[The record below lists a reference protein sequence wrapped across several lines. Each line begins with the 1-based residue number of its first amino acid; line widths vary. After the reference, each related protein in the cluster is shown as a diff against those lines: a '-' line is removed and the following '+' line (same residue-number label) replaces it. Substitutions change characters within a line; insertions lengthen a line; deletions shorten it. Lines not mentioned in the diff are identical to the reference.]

1 MKKRII
7 YCIVITLLLFLN
19 IGCNS
24 NSKLKEKENITNN
37 SKEVI
42 DSMKITINNKEYK
55 INLENNETTIKL
67 IKLLPL
73 ELEMY
78 ELNGNE
84 KYANLDNNLPTN
96 ASNSKE
102 INAGDVMLYGN
113 NCLVIFYKS
122 FKTSYTYTK
131 IGHIDNL
138 PNLGNDNII
147 VKIEK

>member
-1 MKKRII
+1 M
-7 YCIVITLLLFLN
+7 VLLFLN